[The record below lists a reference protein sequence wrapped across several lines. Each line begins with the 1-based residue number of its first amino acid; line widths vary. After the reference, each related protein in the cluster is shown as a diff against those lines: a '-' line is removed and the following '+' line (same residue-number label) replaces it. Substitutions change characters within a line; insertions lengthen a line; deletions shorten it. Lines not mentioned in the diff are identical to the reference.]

1 MDRLIVC
8 IVCYVYPN
16 QNFYSVDTESPYVC
30 MTKRRTFLKSAGAVG
45 VAGLAAGCSG
55 STDSGGSTETEADT
69 ATSTPVPYG
78 DGRLTFYM
86 SPSEPQELMQSQYA
100 PVQDMLES
108 ELAVDTATLQYAAG
122 YSAVLQSLAGGTG
135 DVAETGPFAAA
146 LGVANDRCDIIL
158 QRFGYG
164 SWTYASV
171 IATQA
176 DSDIESLTDLE
187 GERIAFADSLS
198 ASGALYPL
206 YMLQQAGLDIGDL
219 PTDTG
224 GADFTPQFSSHAE
237 AWSALERGQVA
248 AAGVGKFISLND
260 DRELYDGFRYVE
272 TIDEIPRAPVVVS
285 PELSDDEQATV
296 RDAFLEAGESLYL
309 GEDGEADTED
319 DLWFSDVREASNETY
334 QPVVDV
340 ANELGISAELLDS

>member
-1 MDRLIVC
+1 MAVDELIVG
-8 IVCYVYPN
+8 IVCYVYSN
-16 QNFYSVDTESPYVC
+16 QNFYSVDTESLYVR
-30 MTKRRTFLKSAGAVG
+30 MTKRRAFLKSAGAVG

-55 STDSGGSTETEADT
+55 GTDSEGSTDT

-100 PVQDMLES
+100 PVQEMLET
-108 ELAVDTATLQYAAG
+108 ELPVDTATLQYAAG

-187 GERIAFADSLS
+187 GERIAFADALS

-206 YMLQQAGLDIGDL
+206 YMLQQAGLSIGGL

-248 AAGVGKFISLND
+248 AAGVGQFISLND
-260 DRELYDGFRYVE
+260 NRELYDGFRYVE
-272 TIDEIPRAPVVVS
+272 MTEDIPRAPVVVS
-285 PELSDDEQATV
+285 PELSDEEQTVV
-296 RDAFLEAGESLYL
+296 RDAFLNADESLYL
-309 GEDGEADTED
+309 GEDGDADTED
-319 DLWFSDVREASNETY
+319 DLWFSDVREASNDTY

-340 ANELGISAELLDS
+340 ANELGISAELLDGS

>member
-1 MDRLIVC
+1 
-8 IVCYVYPN
+8 
-16 QNFYSVDTESPYVC
+16 
-30 MTKRRTFLKSAGAVG
+30 MTKRRAVLKSVGAVG

-55 STDSGGSTETEADT
+55 GTDSGGSTDTSASTTAADADTDT
-69 ATSTPVPYG
+69 ATGTPVPYG

-100 PVQDMLES
+100 PVQELLES
-108 ELAVDTATLQYAAG
+108 ELRADTATLQYAAG

-146 LGVANDRCDIIL
+146 LGVANDRCDIVL

-176 DSDIESLTDLE
+176 DSDIESLADLE
-187 GERIAFADSLS
+187 GERVAFADRLS

-206 YMLQQAGLDIGDL
+206 YMLQQAGLNIGDL

-224 GADFTPQFSSHAE
+224 DADFTPQFSSHAE
-237 AWSALERGQVA
+237 AWAALERGQVA
-248 AAGVGKFISLND
+248 AAGVGQFISLND
-260 DRELYDGFRYVE
+260 DRELYDGYRYVE
-272 TIDEIPRAPVVVS
+272 TDDDIPRAPIVVS
-285 PELSDDEQATV
+285 PELSDDERTAV
-296 RDAFLEAGESLYL
+296 RDAFLDAGESLYL
-309 GEDGEADTED
+309 GEDGEADTDD
-319 DLWFSDVREASNETY
+319 DLWFSDVREATNDTY

-340 ANELGISAELLDS
+340 ANELGITAELLDS

>member
-1 MDRLIVC
+1 
-8 IVCYVYPN
+8 
-16 QNFYSVDTESPYVC
+16 
-30 MTKRRTFLKSAGAVG
+30 MTKRRAFLKSAGAVG

-55 STDSGGSTETEADT
+55 GTDSGGSTDTSGPSTAAETQADT

-100 PVQDMLES
+100 PVQELLES
-108 ELAVDTATLQYAAG
+108 ELPVDTATLQYAAG

-146 LGVANDRCDIIL
+146 LGVANDRCEIVL
-158 QRFGYG
+158 QRYGYG

-171 IATQA
+171 IVTQE
-176 DSDIESLTDLE
+176 DSDIESLTDLA
-187 GERIAFADSLS
+187 GERVAFADRLS

-224 GADFTPQFSSHAE
+224 SAAFTPQFSSHAE
-237 AWSALERGQVA
+237 AFAALERGQVA
-248 AAGVGKFISLND
+248 AAGVGQFITLND
-260 DRELYDGFRYVE
+260 DRELIDGYRYVE
-272 TIDEIPRAPVVVS
+272 TEEGIPRAPVIVS
-285 PELSDDEQATV
+285 PELSDEEQQSVT
-296 RDAFLEAGESLYL
+296 EAMLNAPDSMYL
-309 GEDGEADTED
+309 GEDGEEGTDD
-319 DLWFSDVREASNETY
+319 DLWFSDLREASNETY
-334 QPVVDV
+334 QPVVEV
-340 ANELGISAELLDS
+340 ANQLGITTELLDG

>member
-1 MDRLIVC
+1 
-8 IVCYVYPN
+8 
-16 QNFYSVDTESPYVC
+16 
-30 MTKRRTFLKSAGAVG
+30 MTKRRAFLKSAGAVG

-55 STDSGGSTETEADT
+55 GTDSGGSTDTSAPSTAAETQADT

-100 PVQDMLES
+100 PVQELLES
-108 ELAVDTATLQYAAG
+108 ELPVDTATLQYAAG

-146 LGVANDRCDIIL
+146 LGVANDRCDIVL

-176 DSDIESLTDLE
+176 DSDVESLTDLE
-187 GERIAFADSLS
+187 GERVAFADRLS

-206 YMLQQAGLDIGDL
+206 YMLQQAGLNIGDL

-224 GADFTPQFSSHAE
+224 DADFTPQFSSHAE
-237 AWSALERGQVA
+237 AWAALERGQVA
-248 AAGVGKFISLND
+248 AAGVGQFISLND
-260 DRELYDGFRYVE
+260 DRELYDGYRYVE
-272 TIDEIPRAPVVVS
+272 TEEEIPRAPVVVS
-285 PELSDDEQATV
+285 PDLSDEEQTAV
-296 RDAFLEAGESLYL
+296 RDAFLDAGESLYL
-309 GEDGEADTED
+309 GEDGEADTDD
-319 DLWFSDVREASNETY
+319 DLWFSDVREASNDTY